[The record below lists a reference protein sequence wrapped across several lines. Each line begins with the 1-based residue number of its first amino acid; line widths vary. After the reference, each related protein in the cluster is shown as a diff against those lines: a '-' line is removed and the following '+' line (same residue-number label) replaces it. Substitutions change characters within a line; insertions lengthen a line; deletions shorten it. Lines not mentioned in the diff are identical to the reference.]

1 MNHPILALFTLV
13 LWTFICLVWGGKL
26 AIEDKGELAR
36 KSFYTLVRGFEENIL
51 TVITAV
57 GILFIILFI

>member
-1 MNHPILALFTLV
+1 MTPILALLTLL

-36 KSFYTLVRGFEENIL
+36 KSFYTLVRGLEENIL
-51 TVITAV
+51 MVVTAI
-57 GILFIILFI
+57 GLLFIILFL